1 MENMYYFLGII
12 ILALFTGANM
22 RYGKRNVIRHKKHTL
37 TFEQIVLLALFGLCV
52 TIFTFESVRSN
63 GDMDGYRDAYN
74 SLQYVTGDDYLID
87 IINKKDPF
95 FYLLSFYFG
104 QLGFGFY
111 AWHALIGLIYSYA
124 IYILLKKYS
133 PNVYISFIV
142 FVVLGQL
149 GFALSALRQMLAIAF
164 VIFAFINIETRKP
177 IKFVVLT
184 LIASLFHST
193 AIIFLIA
200 YPLYRIKLKVK
211 TLILMTVGM
220 LFVIPM
226 AKPLFLFVLPRIG
239 ASEWYYNYLQSET
252 TLSMSGAIISV
263 FVFLFCVIALLKNK
277 NSSKYQGLCN
287 FALVSIFF
295 KILSASFFAEAF
307 RLSLYFSVFDTI
319 LIAEACSCGEKND
332 KTLIRIKTLVATL
345 LLLIYYFISP
355 HSNILNY
362 APVILG

>member
-1 MENMYYFLGII
+1 MEL
-12 ILALFTGANM
+12 
-22 RYGKRNVIRHKKHTL
+22 
-37 TFEQIVLLALFGLCV
+37 
-52 TIFTFESVRSN
+52 
-63 GDMDGYRDAYN
+63 YRDAYN
-74 SLQYVTGDDYLID
+74 SLQYLANDNYLTSILD
-87 IINKKDPF
+87 KKDPF
-95 FYLLSFYFG
+95 FYFLSFYFG

-111 AWHALIGLIYSYA
+111 VWHALIGIVYSYA
-124 IYILLKKYS
+124 IYVLLKKYS
-133 PNVYISFIV
+133 PNIYISFIV

-177 IKFVVLT
+177 IKFIMFTIV
-184 LIASLFHST
+184 ASLFHST

-200 YPLYRIKLKVK
+200 YPLYRIKLKIK

-220 LFVIPM
+220 LFVIPI
-226 AKPLFLFVLPRIG
+226 AKPLFLFIMPRIG
-239 ASEWYYNYLQSET
+239 ASELYYEYLQSDK

-263 FVFLFCVIALLKNK
+263 CIFLFCVVALLKNK

-307 RLSLYFSVFDTI
+307 RFSLYFSIFDTM

-332 KTLIRIKTLVATL
+332 KTLIRIKTILVTAL
-345 LLLIYYFISP
+345 LVVYYFISP

-362 APVILG
+362 SPVFLG